1 MGMGFNIYLQ
11 VVFVSIRIFGC
22 RFPLARRSSRINA
35 TVPIQHAV
43 IKIKILLPAC
53 ILKIVSIS
61 LLFFQKKQKHAHFH
75 VRHLEL
81 YWDARDWALKF
92 HSKHSSNWLLRLGKI
107 FHWCTTNF
115 ARNAKKITPFSRR
128 YLITSKVEGVISKV
142 DAFGSFSDAVSSCD
156 QSIMYSNYL
165 NLNSYMCDYWKNG
178 IAVFVKF
185 ATIKLLGSKPREK

>member
-81 YWDARDWALKF
+81 Y
-92 HSKHSSNWLLRLGKI
+92 
-107 FHWCTTNF
+107 
-115 ARNAKKITPFSRR
+115 
-128 YLITSKVEGVISKV
+128 
-142 DAFGSFSDAVSSCD
+142 
-156 QSIMYSNYL
+156 
-165 NLNSYMCDYWKNG
+165 
-178 IAVFVKF
+178 
-185 ATIKLLGSKPREK
+185 